1 MLSILFLLVAESV
14 SVSIHKPTKGKEW
27 AQIRSEAYFYWFSSI
42 VSLGDENKIRK
53 EVLQNLNA
61 YAIEESTLWGI
72 LAVSLTICNP

>member
-42 VSLGDENKIRK
+42 VPLDDENKI
-53 EVLQNLNA
+53 
-61 YAIEESTLWGI
+61 
-72 LAVSLTICNP
+72 